1 MRVKVDK
8 SLVMEVESVQLGV
21 TDDRKRTTILF
32 KELSSEVNDPY
43 IEFVIPNATSIE
55 ESEKICEPLL
65 NDLLEKGYADF
76 SVLNLEIM

>member
-8 SLVMEVESVQLGV
+8 SWVMEVECVQLSV
-21 TDDRKRTTILF
+21 TDDRKGTIIVF
-32 KELSSEVNDPY
+32 KQLSSEVNDPY
-43 IEFVIPNATSIE
+43 VEFVISNAKSIE
-55 ESEKICEPLL
+55 ESEKICEPML